1 MHKIVQMMLTQL
13 THSVGP
19 SLINWD
25 FITFGWQRRQ
35 WR

>member
-1 MHKIVQMMLTQL
+1 MHKIVQIMLTQL

-19 SLINWD
+19 SIINWY
-25 FITFGWQRRQ
+25 FIMYDLQRRQ